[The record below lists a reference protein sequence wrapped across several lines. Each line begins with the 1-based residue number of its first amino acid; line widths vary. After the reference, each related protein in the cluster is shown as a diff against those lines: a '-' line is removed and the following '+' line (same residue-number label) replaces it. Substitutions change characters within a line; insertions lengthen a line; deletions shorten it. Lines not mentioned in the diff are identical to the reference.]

1 MDDMSRRVSSGTYM
15 VPVSE
20 AKGRVEEGSLAH
32 VAICVWVVSVQ
43 WPRQPSWEKSS
54 VWINEGK

>member
-1 MDDMSRRVSSGTYM
+1 MDDMSRMVSSGTYM

-43 WPRQPSWEKSS
+43 WPRQPS
-54 VWINEGK
+54 